1 MRIVFWITATVL
13 LLGGLFSDVVDGQRF
28 FRPIRRKL
36 ERLII
41 LNIDIKY
48 SNHYIIFEW
57 KFNDSMKLIHF
68 GIIHRQ
74 SIPSKKHCSSSFP
87 TCCSKEWIQF
97 CQEMSI
103 WLPYTRMINK
113 LITKGKM
120 LNLIFILYFTITIG
134 RNLSISSIRKKIIST
149 FARCHMMP
157 FFSLKID

>member
-48 SNHYIIFEW
+48 LNQFELE
-57 KFNDSMKLIHF
+57 FNDSMKLIHS

-74 SIPSKKHCSSSFP
+74 SIPSKKHCSSSCP

-103 WLPYTRMINK
+103 WMPYTRMINK
-113 LITKGKM
+113 VITKKKYVH
-120 LNLIFILYFTITIG
+120 LIVIPYFTIPIG
-134 RNLSISSIRKKIIST
+134 SIIKGN
-149 FARCHMMP
+149 
-157 FFSLKID
+157 

>member
-48 SNHYIIFEW
+48 SKHYTLLMFRGNWYI
-57 KFNDSMKLIHF
+57 LLL
-68 GIIHRQ
+68 
-74 SIPSKKHCSSSFP
+74 SIGNRFLRRNIVRPAAPPVVRRSGSSFAKKCP
-87 TCCSKEWIQF
+87 YGCLTQGW
-97 CQEMSI
+97 SI
-103 WLPYTRMINK
+103 KWLPKEQI
-113 LITKGKM
+113 

-134 RNLSISSIRKKIIST
+134 INLSISIIRKK
-149 FARCHMMP
+149 
-157 FFSLKID
+157 DN